1 MLNFLKTNALV
12 IVLLL
17 IVIYQQSLLSS
28 IARDVDRAND
38 VADAVESRLLDL
50 PKIAFLTQDIADRA
64 TKLEVESEQM
74 VEQLTTLY
82 AGLTFGSLAVECN
95 R

>member
-1 MLNFLKTNALV
+1 M
-12 IVLLL
+12 
-17 IVIYQQSLLSS
+17 
-28 IARDVDRAND
+28 DRAND

-50 PKIAFLTQDIADRA
+50 PKLAFLTQDIADRA
-64 TKLEVESEQM
+64 IKLEVESEQM

-82 AGLTFGSLAVECN
+82 AGFTFGSLVVECN